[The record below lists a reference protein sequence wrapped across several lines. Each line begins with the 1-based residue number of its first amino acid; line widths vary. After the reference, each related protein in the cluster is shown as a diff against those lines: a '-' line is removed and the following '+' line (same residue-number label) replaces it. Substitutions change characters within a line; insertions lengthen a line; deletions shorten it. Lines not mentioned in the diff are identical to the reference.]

1 MKAVIFTAKWCG
13 PCKVIKPDLEKLKDE
28 GYEIELLDVDTN
40 MKKASALGVRNVP
53 TALIYEEDEKLSM
66 RLVGKDLTI
75 DSLINVFK

>member
-13 PCKVIKPDLEKLKDE
+13 PCKVLKPDLEKLKNE

-53 TALIYEEDEKLSM
+53 TALIYEGNEELSM

-75 DSLINVFK
+75 DSLIKVFK

>member
-13 PCKVIKPDLEKLKDE
+13 PCKAMKPDLEKLKDE
-28 GYEIELLDVDTN
+28 GYEIELLDVDAN

-66 RLVGKDLTI
+66 RIVGKDLTI
-75 DSLINVFK
+75 DSLIKVFK